1 MTNLLVPNYMDIDFD
16 TMKARLQD
24 LLEAN
29 EVFKDY
35 NYEGSNITLL
45 IELVSYLAALTT
57 YYGNKIAQNQ
67 YIDTAE
73 LYETVHMLARL
84 RGYNPKG
91 YISAYGT
98 LTVSLDTTAA
108 GVQPG
113 DSVTVYQWKQI
124 ECEDPLAVDEDGVAI
139 KYANVYETT
148 ETIPTTA
155 SFPYVFTI
163 PVRQGEVV
171 TYSYTGDD
179 IIDYKIYLPNYKY
192 DYDNDIDD
200 DYPSIEL
207 AVNNVVWTRL
217 SDFYD
222 TIDGLQDLSTTY
234 MFKYDK
240 YQRYYI
246 EFSSLRTVPE
256 KTDAISITLLK
267 TIGVGSNVAAN
278 AITKPD
284 DEFVY
289 NNTAPRQGYLDN
301 THITVTNPTATSG
314 EANPETIDD
323 IKEASLAMTHSQY
336 RNVTKNDYISHL
348 ELRED
353 VVAANVWGEQEIAP
367 SGSFE
372 EYNKVYISVIPV
384 GDPEDWPTSN
394 ITTTTSG
401 GYYYPSAY
409 DSDWKIALAT
419 YIEPYKMISAWE
431 EFVLPD
437 LVYFNYVI
445 GIRVKRTYNFDTVQT
460 DVINKLIYYFRS
472 SNQNFGSIIS
482 FTDIIDYILDTS
494 YVDTANSNNF
504 DNIKGIQT
512 LIIRDVNVATHT
524 VYESNTIGNY
534 PYYTTA
540 QTAGYDNN
548 LRHIQLG
555 YNQFPILD
563 VTNTTC
569 VEET

>member
-1 MTNLLVPNYMDIDFD
+1 MANLLVPNYMDIDFN

-45 IELVSYLAALTT
+45 IELTSYLAALTT

-98 LTVSLDTTAA
+98 LTISLDTTA
-108 GVQPG
+108 GVQAG

-155 SFPYVFTI
+155 SFPYVFTVPI
-163 PVRQGEVV
+163 RQGEVI
-171 TYSYTGDD
+171 TYDYTGDD

-192 DYDNDIDD
+192 DYDNNIDD
-200 DYPSIEL
+200 DYPSLEL
-207 AVNNVVWTRL
+207 AVNNIVWTRL

-222 TIDGLQDLSTTY
+222 TIDGLQDLTTTY

-256 KTDAISITLLK
+256 KTDVINITLLK

-278 AITKPD
+278 AITKPED
-284 DEFVY
+284 DFVY

-301 THITVTNPTATSG
+301 TYITVTNPTATSG
-314 EANPETIDD
+314 EADPETTDD

-367 SGSFE
+367 SGSFA

-394 ITTTTSG
+394 ITTTTSA
-401 GYYYPSAY
+401 GYYYPTAY

-431 EFVLPD
+431 EFVLPE
-437 LVYFNYVI
+437 LVYFNYII
-445 GIRVKRTYNFDTVQT
+445 GIRVKRTYNFDTVQA
-460 DVINKLIYYFRS
+460 DVINKLIYYFRN

-482 FTDIIDYILDTS
+482 FTDVINYILDTS
-494 YVDTANSNNF
+494 YVDTVNSNNF
-504 DNIKGIQT
+504 DYIKGIQT
-512 LIIRDVNVATHT
+512 LVIRDVNVGTHS
-524 VYESNTIGNY
+524 VYELNTIGNY

-555 YNQFPILD
+555 YNQFPVLD
-563 VTNTTC
+563 ITNTTC